1 MWKQMETAAE
11 TKDKTLKHLEENVK
25 KLMNQI
31 KEETIFLQ
39 QIKEEKMFLDQ
50 SHGKRLFGGVF

>member
-1 MWKQMETAAE
+1 METAQE
-11 TKDKTLKHLEENVK
+11 TKEKTLKHLEENVK

-39 QIKEEKMFLDQ
+39 QIKEEKMFLEQ
-50 SHGKRLFGGVF
+50 SHGFHFFYSFFSYF